1 MVSPENPFCPESRE
15 PSRARG
21 DSVSPDLTLLGS
33 SPAEA
38 PGARHV
44 PPHEGTFQRDGVI
57 PFGTCGMWGSP
68 KPSQGV
74 HPDPG
79 ALTRSPRCL
88 QPQPV
93 PQQLPVSP
101 PALSHLGPAAPKC
114 KRRPPSYHP
123 SPQNLPIPCLLL
135 TLQIISAEPINICVE
150 GGSLPAP
157 RKLQGSAVAAPR
169 CPNHILWG
177 LGAPRVTH
185 PNPTGDLGLDF
196 LA

>member
-1 MVSPENPFCPESRE
+1 METGVVSPENPFCPESRE
-15 PSRARG
+15 PSRAQG
-21 DSVSPDLTLLGS
+21 DAVSPGLTLLGS

-44 PPHEGTFQRDGVI
+44 PPHKGTFQWDGVI
-57 PFGTCGMWGSP
+57 PCGTCGMWGSP

-93 PQQLPVSP
+93 PQQVPVSP

-114 KRRPPSYHP
+114 KRRPPSYRP
-123 SPQNLPIPCLLL
+123 SPQNLPIPCSLHTTPHPTNNFGRTHKYLCGRRL
-135 TLQIISAEPINICVE
+135 TPSPREIAGQCCGCTP
-150 GGSLPAP
+150 LP
-157 RKLQGSAVAAPR
+157 
-169 CPNHILWG
+169 
-177 LGAPRVTH
+177 
-185 PNPTGDLGLDF
+185 
-196 LA
+196 

>member
-38 PGARHV
+38 PGAQHV

-79 ALTRSPRCL
+79 ALTHSPRCL

-123 SPQNLPIPCLLL
+123 SPQNLPIPCSLHTTPHPTNNFGRTHKYSCGRRL
-135 TLQIISAEPINICVE
+135 TPSPREIAGQRCGCTP
-150 GGSLPAP
+150 LP
-157 RKLQGSAVAAPR
+157 
-169 CPNHILWG
+169 
-177 LGAPRVTH
+177 
-185 PNPTGDLGLDF
+185 
-196 LA
+196 